1 MHLWPRVGRLI
12 MGLFCYAIG
21 IMLTIKAEIGYSPWD
36 VFHAGIAN
44 TVDVPFGVT
53 TIGVGA
59 IIVVLAT
66 ILGETVGIGTLLN
79 MLLIGVFLD
88 LIIWSGVIPTATNLW
103 TGIAMLT
110 AGMVVIAIATFFYI
124 SSGFGAGPR
133 DSLMVA
139 LHRKTNLPVGLCRG
153 IIEVLVT
160 ILGFL
165 MGGLVG
171 IGTIVTATLIGP
183 FIQIVFHIV
192 RFDPRTLHHESLA
205 DTYRCLR
212 GQSVTPA

>member
-12 MGLFCYAIG
+12 TGLFCYAIG

-36 VFHAGIAN
+36 VFHAGVAN
-44 TVDVPFGVT
+44 TFDVPFGVT

-139 LHRKTNLPVGLCRG
+139 LHRKTSLPVGLCRG

-165 MGGLVG
+165 MGGLIG

>member
-1 MHLWPRVGRLI
+1 
-12 MGLFCYAIG
+12 
-21 IMLTIKAEIGYSPWD
+21 
-36 VFHAGIAN
+36 
-44 TVDVPFGVT
+44 
-53 TIGVGA
+53 
-59 IIVVLAT
+59 
-66 ILGETVGIGTLLN
+66 
-79 MLLIGVFLD
+79 
-88 LIIWSGVIPTATNLW
+88 
-103 TGIAMLT
+103 MLT

>member
-12 MGLFCYAIG
+12 TGLFCYAIG

-44 TVDVPFGVT
+44 TFDVPFGVT

>member
-12 MGLFCYAIG
+12 TGLFCYAIG

-36 VFHAGIAN
+36 VFHAGVAN
-44 TVDVPFGVT
+44 TFDVPFGVT

-139 LHRKTNLPVGLCRG
+139 LHRKTSLPVGLCRG

>member
-12 MGLFCYAIG
+12 TGLFCYAIG
-21 IMLTIKAEIGYSPWD
+21 IMLTINAEIGYSPWD

-44 TVDVPFGVT
+44 TFDVPFGVT

>member
-12 MGLFCYAIG
+12 TGLFYYAIG

-44 TVDVPFGVT
+44 TFDVPFGVT

-192 RFDPRTLHHESLA
+192 CFDPRTLHHESLA